1 MTLLSP
7 RLMLRPL
14 TVADATERY
23 AAWLNDPQVNRYL
36 ETRHAPQTVQ
46 SCADFIEAMNRDPD
60 SHLFGVFHRE
70 HGNHLGNAKVGFINR
85 QYDTAELSLFIGE
98 KAYWKQ
104 GFGQE
109 IVRAL
114 TAHAFGELQL
124 ERVQAGCYEDN
135 LASLRAFLRV
145 GYAVEGFYR
154 RHVVLDGRRMGV
166 FRLGMLKD
174 EFR

>member
-14 TVADATERY
+14 TAADATATY
-23 AAWLNDPQVNRYL
+23 AAWLNDPEVNRFL
-36 ETRHAPQTVQ
+36 ETRHAVQTVE
-46 SCADFIEAMNRDPD
+46 SCAEFIECTNRDPD

-70 HGNHLGNAKVGFINR
+70 GGVHLGNAKLGFINR
-85 QYDTAELSLFIGE
+85 HHGTTELSLFIGE
-98 KAYWKQ
+98 KTYWNQ
-104 GFGQE
+104 GLGRE

-114 TAHAFGELQL
+114 TAHAFGDLGL

-145 GYAVEGFYR
+145 GYSVEGFYR
-154 RHVVLDGRRMGV
+154 RHVVLDGRRTGV

-174 EFR
+174 EFD